1 MKVRVGIFVAV
12 GLLVLIF
19 AAAVASAQDIEPGL
33 TYTCNGERIYIDSC
47 NMQDTSDTS
56 RCFIGHP
63 DTIMPNGLMKYTYM
77 TRGDMKKLL
86 PTCKPPTPEELAKIR
101 GFNQKV
107 ADKQAAAQK
116 KAEDDLNAKVAQQD
130 AQLEALAHGNTKPQ
144 TPEERAIA
152 RCITSGRL
160 AASCTGNALLGAFTQ
175 MVSQV
180 LPAAGKEAAA
190 GPNMAGVF
198 QGAGGWRLDFIDD
211 GVLVNCSYLAPDQHS
226 YKLEFKNDHL
236 ALVID
241 TTPKPLVLTVHADGT
256 IEGPGPFTI
265 DGVVA
270 AGYSSD
276 TGSGFSHNYHDEKGT
291 LLTDSQ
297 AANRSNVYD
306 SAGNRVPNAM
316 ATSGH
321 TNFAHKTVTCPA
333 LNLSSKGA
341 GVGIQTMETDLLKT
355 AFGGDKGPPT
365 PPGIRM
371 RGIYAAA
378 SGFSV
383 QFFPESAVLGCGP
396 DAARAYPYT
405 VAADGTRAV
414 IRIAAPDHPLALA
427 YRPDGSL
434 DPGGTGQYQVHGRRI
449 TGQNDDGDFTFAPME
464 QMCSLAVLTAS
475 DKIPASSGASMSAAA
490 GPAANGG
497 GAAPA
502 TAGAAVNPS
511 GAAATAVLT
520 IASEFSVPAGVQNP
534 VAGKMFV
541 LLRDSFDNVL
551 ANGGFATP
559 AGTSP
564 YVAMIR
570 ACTNRTPDCQKAS
583 DAVNGAAAIGGRL
596 DATGTAK
603 FAAVA
608 PGTYW
613 IMGAGVLGAANPADR
628 KMLFWN
634 MRVALRPG
642 ANSVVLDPSNATVLR
657 P

>member
-1 MKVRVGIFVAV
+1 MKMKVRLGIFLVV
-12 GLLVLIF
+12 GLLALIF

-33 TYTCNGERIYIDSC
+33 TYTCNGERLYIDSC
-47 NMQDTSDTS
+47 NIQDTSDAS

-63 DTIMPNGLMKYTYM
+63 DTIMSNGLMKYTYM
-77 TRGDMKKLL
+77 TRGEMKKLL
-86 PTCKPPTPEELAKIR
+86 PTCKPPSPEELAKIR
-101 GFNQKV
+101 AFNQKV

-130 AQLEALAHGNTKPQ
+130 AQLQALAQGNKKPQ
-144 TPEERAIA
+144 TPEERAIT

-180 LPAAGKEAAA
+180 LPSANKEGAP
-190 GPNMAGVF
+190 GSNMAGVF

-211 GVLVNCSYLAPDQHS
+211 GVLVNCSGLSPDQHS
-226 YKLEFKNDHL
+226 YRLEFKNERL
-236 ALVID
+236 AVVID
-241 TTPKPLVLTVHADGT
+241 TTPKPLVLTVRADGT
-256 IEGPGPFTI
+256 IEGPGPFTL

-270 AGYSSD
+270 SGYSSD
-276 TGSGFSHNYHDEKGT
+276 AGSGYSHNYHDENGM
-291 LLTDSQ
+291 LITDSQ
-297 AANRSNVYD
+297 AATKTNVYD
-306 SAGNRVPNAM
+306 QLGNRVPNAV
-316 ATSGH
+316 ANSGH
-321 TNFAHKTVTCPA
+321 TTFAHKTVTCPA

-341 GVGIQTMETDLLKT
+341 GAGIQTMETDLLKT

-371 RGIYAAA
+371 HGIYAAT

-383 QFFPESAVLGCGP
+383 QFFPESAILGCGP

-414 IRIAAPDHPLALA
+414 IHIAAPDHPLALV

-449 TGQNDDGDFTFAPME
+449 TGQNDDGDFTFAPLE
-464 QMCSLAVLTAS
+464 QMCGLAVLTAS
-475 DKIPASSGASMSAAA
+475 DKIPASNGAL
-490 GPAANGG
+490 
-497 GAAPA
+497 AAPA
-502 TAGAAVNPS
+502 TNSGVAGTAAAAGGAVNPS

-520 IASEFSVPAGVQNP
+520 IASGFSAPAGSQNP

-541 LLRDSFDNVL
+541 LLRDSFDSVL
-551 ANGGFATP
+551 ANGGFAAP

-564 YVAMIR
+564 YIAMLK
-570 ACTNRTPDCQKAS
+570 ACANRSPDCNKAS
-583 DAVNGAAAIGGRL
+583 DAVNGSAATGGRL
-596 DATGTAK
+596 DATGKGT

-613 IMGAGVLGAANPADR
+613 IMGSGLIGAANPADR

-634 MRVALRPG
+634 MRVQLRPG
-642 ANSVVLDPSNATVLR
+642 TNSVVLDSSNGTVVH

>member
-1 MKVRVGIFVAV
+1 MRGRLVV
-12 GLLVLIF
+12 LLVVAMAGLF
-19 AAAVASAQDIEPGL
+19 LAAVASAQDIEPGL

-47 NMQDTSDTS
+47 NMQDTSDAS

-63 DTIMPNGLMKYTYM
+63 DTIMSNGLMKYTYM
-77 TRGDMKKLL
+77 TRGEMKTLL
-86 PTCKPPTPEELAKIR
+86 PTCKPPSPEELAKIR
-101 GFNQKV
+101 AFNQKV
-107 ADKQAAAQK
+107 ADKQTAAQK

-130 AQLEALAHGNTKPQ
+130 AQLQALAQGNKKPQ
-144 TPEERAIA
+144 TPEERAIT

-160 AASCTGNALLGAFTQ
+160 PASCTGNALLGAFTQ

-180 LPAAGKEAAA
+180 LPAAGKEGAP

-211 GVLVNCSYLAPDQHS
+211 DVLVNCSGLSPDQHS
-226 YKLEFKNDHL
+226 YRLDFKNDRL

-241 TTPKPLVLTVHADGT
+241 TTPKPLVLTVRADGT
-256 IEGPGPFTI
+256 IEGSGPVTL

-270 AGYSSD
+270 SGYSSD
-276 TGSGFSHNYHDEKGT
+276 AGSGYSHNYYDENGM
-291 LLTDSQ
+291 LITDSQ
-297 AANRSNVYD
+297 AANKTNVYD
-306 SAGNRVPNAM
+306 QLGNRVPNAL
-316 ATSGH
+316 ANSGH

-341 GVGIQTMETDLLKT
+341 GAGIQTMETDLLKT

-371 RGIYAAA
+371 HGIYAAA

-383 QFFPESAVLGCGP
+383 QFFPESAILGCGP
-396 DAARAYPYT
+396 DAARAYPYS

-414 IRIAAPDHPLALA
+414 VRIAAPDRPLALA

-464 QMCSLAVLTAS
+464 QMCDLAMLTAS
-475 DKIPASSGASMSAAA
+475 DKIPASSAAAPAESAPSHGGGA
-490 GPAANGG
+490 GPAA
-497 GAAPA
+497 
-502 TAGAAVNPS
+502 AGAAVNPS

-564 YVAMIR
+564 YIAMIR

-583 DAVNGAAAIGGRL
+583 DAVNAAGAAGGRL

-603 FAAVA
+603 FAAVV

-613 IMGAGVLGAANPADR
+613 IMGAGVLGAANPTDR
-628 KMLFWN
+628 KIFFWN

-642 ANSVVLDPSNATVLR
+642 ANSVVLDSSNATVVH